1 MSPIPLP
8 ALDLKAPPQ
17 DNGLDAVQR
26 IFQIKGLQ
34 NQMALQGAQLQG
46 EQMRN
51 QAQSLE
57 LQDDVKWRAALS
69 DPQWDG
75 TPEQLLRN
83 GLKYGVGPKSYVN
96 MQQSL
101 TQVQQ
106 GLAKLG
112 SDQLGVLNAVTNK
125 IGDLLETVKDAKPDQ
140 KVAAQR
146 EAKQDALDLL
156 DTPGLNSHVRGY
168 MLQQVNAIPDDQYLG
183 DDAVA
188 QMIGQNKL
196 HSVLAE
202 EQLKKSQASEAS
214 EKAGQAAA
222 TAANERANLPK
233 TQAEAAVAPQMA
245 QLGVAQRQAEISK
258 NRAQTAADLATAAKT
273 KVETENLGQLPVFA
287 VDPQTNQRV
296 MTTRPEA
303 QAKGYTNVVPV
314 KESDVNKERDAT
326 AMTNDVQL
334 NTSRYR
340 TAMAQ
345 VYREP
350 MNGKQMT
357 ALTALT
363 PEKLGLDIG
372 HGFGLNL
379 PDVIQKVANASAF
392 SVLSPSQKRAVIGYY
407 STLASVPAAQKAL
420 TGIGRSNK
428 EMLDLELRTIPT
440 PLMDGDTFDAML
452 DRFQG
457 NIDQTAAKNVR
468 IPGMPL
474 TSEVR
479 RQNEPGWSPPQNPV
493 PSQPSSQWPPSM
505 RMIPLSSLSQ

>member
-8 ALDLKAPPQ
+8 ALDVRSPQ
-17 DNGLDAVQR
+17 PDNPLDAAQR

-34 NQMALQGAQLQG
+34 NQTSLQAAQLQG

-51 QAQSLE
+51 RAQSLE
-57 LQDDVKWRAALS
+57 LQDDEKWRSALT
-69 DPQWDG
+69 DPSWDG
-75 TPEQLLRN
+75 TPEQLLKN
-83 GLKYGVGPKSYVN
+83 GLKLGVGPRSYVT
-96 MQQSL
+96 MQQGL
-101 TQVQQ
+101 TQAQQ

-112 SDQLGVLNAVTNK
+112 SDQLALLNSVSNK
-125 IGDLLETVKDAKPDQ
+125 VGDLLETIRDAKPEQ
-140 KVAAQR
+140 KLAAQQD
-146 EAKQDALDLL
+146 AKRDALDLL
-156 DTPGLNSHVRGY
+156 GSTTGLNQHARAT
-168 MLQQVNAIPDDQYLG
+168 MIQHLNAIPEDQYVG
-183 DDAVA
+183 DDTVD

-196 HSVLAE
+196 HSSLVE
-202 EQLKKSQASEAS
+202 ERLKQSQASEATQ
-214 EKAGQAAA
+214 KANQAAAA
-222 TAANERANLPK
+222 TANEKANLPRI
-233 TQAEAAVAPQMA
+233 QAEAAIAPQAA
-245 QLGVAQRQAEISK
+245 QLGIAKTRAEIS
-258 NRAQTAADLATAAKT
+258 RTQADTAKT
-273 KVETENLGQLPVFA
+273 RAETENLGQLPVFA
-287 VDPQTNQRV
+287 VDPLTNQRV

-303 QAKGYTNVVPV
+303 QARGYTNVVPV
-314 KESDVNKERDAT
+314 KEGDVNKERDAT

-345 VYREP
+345 AYREP
-350 MNGKQMT
+350 MSGKQMT

-372 HGFGLNL
+372 NGFGLNL
-379 PDVIQKVANASAF
+379 PDVMQHVSNATAF
-392 SVLSPSQKRAVIGYY
+392 SVLSPTQKRAVIGYY

-440 PLMDGDTFDAML
+440 PLMDADTFDAML

-468 IPGMPL
+468 VPGMPL

-479 RQNEPGWSPPQNPV
+479 SQNEPGWSPPRKK
-493 PSQPSSQWPPSM
+493 SEWPTNM
-505 RMIPLSSLSQ
+505 MIPLSSLSGAQ